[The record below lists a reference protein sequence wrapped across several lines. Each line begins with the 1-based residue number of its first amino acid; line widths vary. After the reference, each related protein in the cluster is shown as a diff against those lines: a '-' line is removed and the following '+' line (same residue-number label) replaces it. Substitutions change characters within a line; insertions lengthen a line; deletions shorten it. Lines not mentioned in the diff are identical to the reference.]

1 MLEKKARLQLE
12 KALAAAAE
20 IRKFRISDVAMVC
33 LQKL

>member
-12 KALAAAAE
+12 KALVAAE
-20 IRKFRISDVAMVC
+20 IGKFRISDVAMVC